1 MENKKVAKN
10 EAKFDEYRAILE
22 VIKET
27 IGDENPSK
35 YFMRSETLKR
45 LAGYSEEYDEE
56 QYNPYIKNYL
66 DKALYDEHCK
76 EVEEAR
82 SANDKEALQALSDKV
97 MKMAGYIR
105 DEGFE
110 QRNVNIYAKSFVDR
124 QLIKNYLDKACKSES
139 QNDIDGMKDAYFRIY
154 KMSSY
159 SSAQPYG
166 VVNDYAQGFVE
177 AKRAKYKELGIS
189 IPRKQEITE
198 QYAI

>member
-1 MENKKVAKN
+1 MENKKVVKN
-10 EAKFDEYRAILE
+10 EVKFNEYKAVLQI
-22 VIKET
+22 IKET
-27 IGDENPSK
+27 IGDESPVRF
-35 YFMRSETLKR
+35 FMRSEMLKK

-56 QYNPYIKNYL
+56 QYNPYIRDYL

-76 EVEEAR
+76 EVEEAK

-105 DEGFE
+105 DESFE
-110 QRNVNIYAKSFVDR
+110 QRNINTYAKSFVDR

-139 QNDIDGMKDAYFRIY
+139 QNDMEGMKDAYSRIY

-159 SSAQPYG
+159 SSSQPYG

-189 IPRKQEITE
+189 IPQKQEITE